1 MNVKK
6 DSNSNSMTVI
16 SLSPLE
22 VMMMKDILHDAL
34 EIYDDMSMTTV
45 DDEEE
50 EYVNYIID
58 FIEELEASL

>member
-6 DSNSNSMTVI
+6 DSNSMTVI

-22 VMMMKDILHDAL
+22 VMKMKDILHDAL
-34 EIYDDMSMTTV
+34 EIYDDMSIHTV